1 MRLLRINGN
10 DIDIDDNTSIGITLQ
25 AYDIKE
31 PGKRKITVSN
41 SFTIPATAHN
51 LAELGFPGN
60 AQVSE
65 NTMYESKTLDYWVNN
80 EQIIKNAKVRL
91 EQVSDNRINLFC
103 FQKPDLWDEM
113 KTLKTNEFVEEII
126 AWMQT
131 EKGLPSEDIP
141 FVGNLS
147 DLCNEYSV
155 NTEGL
160 ILTLYFGNLFNYT
173 LDSGV
178 TFLEVADSSPIIYLD
193 YWKFL
198 DHSLGGHWS
207 IFAKTIFEFIEYKY
221 SVKFYTEGGG
231 FIGNIWDDPIALQM
245 YTPFRN
251 IMLFPKTV
259 SLPTIGDYWF
269 TTADYATILDTDN
282 FKPLND
288 IKDKDDKTLYDYVN
302 AFFQHFNIIK
312 DEFQVNGIDVIAL
325 RRWDDMKESAPIKN
339 WSDKLSDKDRT
350 FKPSVDGF
358 SQNSYIKFKERFE
371 GCDEERYA
379 RIITSLNEGL
389 DKKSDL
395 FSIDAYVPAFIK
407 LGNATEFISDIVPDL
422 SSDESF
428 KTFQFFINDG
438 LTTNDVIVNF
448 FYEDVFSV
456 SVTETAELKLYKPA
470 LYNLNSEY
478 VILTEAMQHPKYWEV
493 ECWLTMNDILNIE
506 FWRKYYFRE
515 LNGCFFLNKISGF
528 NPEKSKAP
536 TKLELFKISD
546 QVPEATDFLDFWVDG
561 INDPFTDGDGDYF
574 Y

>member
-1 MRLLRINGN
+1 MRLLRINGI

-41 SFTIPATAHN
+41 TFTIPATAHN
-51 LAELGFPGN
+51 LAQLGFPGN
-60 AQVSE
+60 AQADS
-65 NTMYESKTLDYWVNN
+65 TAMYDANTLDYWVEN
-80 EQIIKNAKVRL
+80 EQIIKSAKVRL
-91 EQVSDNRINLFC
+91 EQVSGDRISLFC
-103 FQKPDLWDEM
+103 FQKPDIWDEM
-113 KTLKTNEFVEEII
+113 KKLKTKEFVEEILV
-126 AWMQT
+126 WMKA
-131 EKGLPSEDIP
+131 EKGLPSEDSP
-141 FVGNLS
+141 YVG
-147 DLCNEYSV
+147 DFAALCNEYSV

-160 ILTLYFGNLFNYT
+160 ILTLYFGNLFNFS

-178 TFLEVADSSPIIYLD
+178 TFLEVADNAATIYLD
-193 YWKFL
+193 YYLFL
-198 DHSLGGHWS
+198 EHTLGGHWS

-245 YTPFRN
+245 YTPFKN
-251 IMLFPKTV
+251 IMLFPKTITV
-259 SLPTIGDYWF
+259 PNIGDYYF
-269 TTADYATILDTDN
+269 LSADYATILDTDN

-288 IKDKDDKTLYDYVN
+288 IKDKDDKTLYDYVT
-302 AFFQHFNIIK
+302 AFFQHLNIIK
-312 DEFQVNGIDVIAL
+312 DEIQVNGVDVIAL
-325 RRWDDMKESAPIKN
+325 RRWDDMEASSQIKD
-339 WSDKLSDKDRT
+339 WSHKLSDKDRT

-371 GCDEERYA
+371 GCDEERYS
-379 RIITSLNEGL
+379 RIITSLNKGL
-389 DKKSDL
+389 DEKSDL
-395 FSIDAYVPAFIK
+395 FSIDAYVPAFIR
-407 LGNATEFISDIVPDL
+407 LGTSSDIVPDL
-422 SSDESF
+422 SSEESF
-428 KTFQFFINDG
+428 KTFQFFVHAG
-438 LTTNDVIVNF
+438 LTTSDVTVKF
-448 FYEDVFSV
+448 LFTDVFNV
-456 SVTETAELKLYKPA
+456 QVTKSATLKLYKPA

-478 VILTEAMQHPKYWEV
+478 VLLNTAMQYPKFWEV
-493 ECWLTMNDILNIE
+493 ECWLTMNDILKIE

-561 INDPFTDGDGDYF
+561 IDDPFTDGDGDYF